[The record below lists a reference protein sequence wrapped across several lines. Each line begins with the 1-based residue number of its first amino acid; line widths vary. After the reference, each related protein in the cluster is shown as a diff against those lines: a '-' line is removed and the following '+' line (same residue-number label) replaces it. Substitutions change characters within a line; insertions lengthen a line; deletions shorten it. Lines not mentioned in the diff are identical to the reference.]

1 MYYGHHFFDVAAAAA
16 AASAAANTD
25 PNLRLQ
31 VRYEFKI
38 CKKII

>member
-16 AASAAANTD
+16 AAAQAD

-31 VRYEFKI
+31 VNKYFAD
-38 CKKII
+38 